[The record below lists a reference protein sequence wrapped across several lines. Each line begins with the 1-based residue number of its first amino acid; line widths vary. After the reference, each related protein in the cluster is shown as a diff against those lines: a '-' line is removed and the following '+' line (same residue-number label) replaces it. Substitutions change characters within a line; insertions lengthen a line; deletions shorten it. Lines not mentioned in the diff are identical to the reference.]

1 MLRRLWTVLRHAW
14 WDGGDTHRVFGPAAQ
29 DKVARAIAT
38 AEQGHSGEIRVMVE
52 STLPGSYLWRHVRDA
67 TPLPEI
73 AHQRALMQFA
83 KLGVWDTAHN
93 NGVLVYVLLAEHH
106 IEVVADRAVHARVGE
121 AAWRAAVQQMG
132 ADFAAGHFEQGLE
145 AAVQAIAGHLRA
157 HFPLADGAA
166 DSNELDDAPV
176 LR

>member
-1 MLRRLWTVLRHAW
+1 MLQRVWTVLRHAW
-14 WDGGDTHRVFGPAAQ
+14 WDGSDTRRVFGPAEQEQLAAVIAQ
-29 DKVARAIAT
+29 

-52 STLPGSYLWRHVRDA
+52 STLPGSYLWRHVREA
-67 TPLPEI
+67 TPLAEI

-83 KLGVWDTAHN
+83 KLGVWDTAEN

-121 AAWRAAVQQMG
+121 AAWRSAVQQMA
-132 ADFAAGHFEQGLE
+132 ADFAAGHFEEGLE
-145 AAVQAIAGHLRA
+145 AAVRGIATQLRS
-157 HFPLADGAA
+157 HFPLAAGEANP
-166 DSNELDDAPV
+166 NELDDAPV